1 MQAQIPEQIAYLTGA
16 LRESAQYPVPIVPQF
31 EGLNFWYLP
40 PDGDS
45 PAALLAFAHQTVPG
59 IEGGTTGE
67 FVALS
72 QALPRHHAPR
82 AIRYAPRFV
91 ETPTGKID
99 RGATLAA
106 TAAPES

>member
-1 MQAQIPEQIAYLTGA
+1 MQEPIPEQIAYLFGA

-40 PDGDS
+40 PAGGS

-59 IEGGTTGE
+59 IAGGTAGE

-72 QALPRHHAPR
+72 QALPIE
-82 AIRYAPRFV
+82 AILERRLMPVGDEARDW
-91 ETPTGKID
+91 I
-99 RGATLAA
+99 AA
-106 TAAPES
+106 ALREA